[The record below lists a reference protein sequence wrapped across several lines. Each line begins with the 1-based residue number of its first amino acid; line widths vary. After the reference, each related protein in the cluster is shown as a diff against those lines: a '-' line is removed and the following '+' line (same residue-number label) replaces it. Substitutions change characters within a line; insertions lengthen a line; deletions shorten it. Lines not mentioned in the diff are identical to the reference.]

1 MTKTF
6 ISGFQIMGL
15 QFVRRPVSEPPE
27 DGAYVIAD
35 DGVGGGW
42 TDQQPGKF
50 ENGEWLPISG
60 KKLRFAPV
68 YLSELNGDYHGAK

>member
-6 ISGFQIMGL
+6 ISCFQIMGL

-42 TDQQPGKF
+42 TDRQPAKF
-50 ENGEWLPISG
+50 ENGEWLPLRG

-68 YLSELNGDYHGAK
+68 YWSEMDGDFHGRK